1 MRGLGTTEQYVAE
14 EHSGMLG
21 DRAIAVHWRK
31 PLRVDEIP
39 MMSDTDEVKRRPG
52 RA

>member
-1 MRGLGTTEQYVAE
+1 MRGLGTTEEYVIE
-14 EHSGMLG
+14 ENSAMFG

-39 MMSDTDEVKRRPG
+39 MMANTQEVRERQG